1 MAEASARTETFAYQ
15 AQTAGGQPLSGTI
28 DAGDITSASAA
39 LQSLQLRITD
49 IAPAH
54 PPTARATLR
63 GADFLAFNQQLAQL
77 TAGGLP
83 IERSL
88 RLLALEMRGRPAR
101 AVNEIAADLEKGTPL
116 EVAFAGHA
124 ALFPPLYGLLVKAGV
139 ESNNLPAMLL
149 NLGRH
154 VEMIQ
159 RLRAAIW
166 RAVMYPLSVLV
177 ALLIVM
183 TFVWTYLIPQ
193 FAPLITVPWTPRY
206 YYRSITPSSPPSLD
220 WVVPI
225 ASALSFALI
234 VFVACILLAVLLL
247 AILARMPAGRR
258 LVEPLVLPLPLIG
271 PILRWN
277 LLARWCDALRL
288 GVEAGLDLPAAL
300 SLAGNAID
308 SPRLRA
314 DSKLLMD
321 SVAGGQALNLRP
333 TRLLPP
339 LVPAALQ
346 LGAEQNDLPAATAM
360 LAKMYQEQAE
370 IRLSVLPQVLSP
382 LLLIL
387 TATCV
392 GLAVAAVLLPLFAV
406 LRALSSM

>member
-1 MAEASARTETFAYQ
+1 MSEASARNETFAYQ
-15 AQTAGGQPLSGTI
+15 AQTAGGQSLSGTI
-28 DAGDITSASAA
+28 DADDITSASRQ
-39 LQSLQLRITD
+39 LQSLQLRITG
-49 IAPAH
+49 IAPAQ

-101 AVNEIAADLEKGTPL
+101 AVNEIAAELEKGTPL
-116 EVAFAGHA
+116 EAAFAGHA
-124 ALFPPLYGLLVKAGV
+124 ALFPPLYGLLIKAGI

-166 RAVMYPLSVLV
+166 RAATYPLSVLA

-193 FAPLITVPWTPRY
+193 FKPLTTVPEVPYY
-206 YYRSITPSSPPSLD
+206 YYRATLTTSPPSLD
-220 WVVPI
+220 WVIPVT
-225 ASALSFALI
+225 STLSFALI
-234 VFVACILLAVLLL
+234 SFVACILLAVLLL
-247 AILARMPAGRR
+247 LILARLPAGRR

-321 SVAGGQALNLRP
+321 SVAGGQPMDLRP

-360 LAKMYQEQAE
+360 LARMYQEQAE

-382 LLLIL
+382 LLLML

-392 GLAVAAVLLPLFAV
+392 ALAVVAVVLPLFAV
-406 LRALSSM
+406 LRLLTH